1 MLLVASWSYVTL
13 ATCYAS
19 SVPHVVISWNATN
32 ISVMFD
38 MITMLLSWTCWPNI
52 SVAVVSGW
60 ESLTLRLLPM
70 CPLNALCLAR
80 EDAASLLCIFFLCSS
95 GLRPASALWFPSHGP
110 VANQSLSFCLAVMHT
125 NSQQHILIS
134 PESKAHQSQLT
145 GLPGPARAIL
155 KKCFILPV
163 RHMWIWADDFATYVW
178 EFLLPPRHLCSRYND
193 ISGGCSVMAAVI
205 ICNRSKARFDL
216 RIKQTMFPESLW

>member
-1 MLLVASWSYVTL
+1 MPFKCTV
-13 ATCYAS
+13 S
-19 SVPHVVISWNATN
+19 SQRRCCFFALHF
-32 ISVMFD
+32 FD
-38 MITMLLSWTCWPNI
+38 
-52 SVAVVSGW
+52 G
-60 ESLTLRLLPM
+60 
-70 CPLNALCLAR
+70 
-80 EDAASLLCIFFLCSS
+80 SS
-95 GLRPASALWFPSHGP
+95 GLQPASALWFPSHGP

-178 EFLLPPRHLCSRYND
+178 EFLLPPQHLCSRCND
-193 ISGGCSVMAAVI
+193 ISGGCCVMAAI
-205 ICNRSKARFDL
+205 IIFNHSKARFDL
-216 RIKQTMFPESLW
+216 KIKQKMFPESLWYCYIISKCPTCPQESRVRFHLFIFLWQVICH